1 MVNSIDPLLRPQVT
15 QMLMDLLSSRASAPS
30 APRAAVPA
38 PVPTPPPMPPVSAM
52 VQPNPSQAK
61 KPAVPSP
68 KVAVPNTSNTKPSAV
83 KPPESKAVSRVE
95 VPKSMPKSMNGS
107 KVNPMKPA
115 ETNSHPAKTRE
126 VAGPPRAPAQLAV
139 AGPKSPLLEAVE
151 AGDLGCVTKLLNGR
165 AEPNE
170 YDRQGET
177 PLFTAASH
185 GSVDVVATLLLCN
198 AEPLTRSIHGRTP
211 WDVASS
217 EPIRSLLNFFAG
229 QVS

>member
-1 MVNSIDPLLRPQVT
+1 
-15 QMLMDLLSSRASAPS
+15 
-30 APRAAVPA
+30 
-38 PVPTPPPMPPVSAM
+38 
-52 VQPNPSQAK
+52 
-61 KPAVPSP
+61 
-68 KVAVPNTSNTKPSAV
+68 
-83 KPPESKAVSRVE
+83 
-95 VPKSMPKSMNGS
+95 
-107 KVNPMKPA
+107 MKPA

>member
-1 MVNSIDPLLRPQVT
+1 
-15 QMLMDLLSSRASAPS
+15 
-30 APRAAVPA
+30 
-38 PVPTPPPMPPVSAM
+38 
-52 VQPNPSQAK
+52 
-61 KPAVPSP
+61 
-68 KVAVPNTSNTKPSAV
+68 
-83 KPPESKAVSRVE
+83 
-95 VPKSMPKSMNGS
+95 
-107 KVNPMKPA
+107 MKPA
-115 ETNSHPAKTRE
+115 EINSQLVKTRA
-126 VAGPPRAPAQLAV
+126 VAGPPLTSAQLAA